1 MHYLCRRNQGIVPR
15 SLITICTMKSNPAFS
30 KTIQKDALIDVMNQ
44 INKTI
49 PDNVSWG
56 FLDVPA
62 HTKGDAIWNTSHQFY
77 CKTTKD
83 VRAGYYLYVFT
94 ATALD
99 ALLLSTYA
107 PVGSYFMDTLEED
120 YFGSQAVLIIRVR

>member
-1 MHYLCRRNQGIVPR
+1 MTGTNY
-15 SLITICTMKSNPAFS
+15 
-30 KTIQKDALIDVMNQ
+30 KTQWMLAAILSCGLVMTSCVDD
-44 INKTI
+44 KTI